1 MIAPA
6 SGSSAGGFEE
16 LVNVKPEGKPMK
28 SSRPSFA
35 VVAAAALV
43 AILLTFNSPIFNSL
57 TAAALT
63 RNALVANAL
72 ASPAL
77 DDLNGLAVEA
87 AALLAGPAR

>member
-1 MIAPA
+1 
-6 SGSSAGGFEE
+6 
-16 LVNVKPEGKPMK
+16 MK

-87 AALLAGPAR
+87 AALLAGPARWPLRPGSRDPTALGGEDYSALAME